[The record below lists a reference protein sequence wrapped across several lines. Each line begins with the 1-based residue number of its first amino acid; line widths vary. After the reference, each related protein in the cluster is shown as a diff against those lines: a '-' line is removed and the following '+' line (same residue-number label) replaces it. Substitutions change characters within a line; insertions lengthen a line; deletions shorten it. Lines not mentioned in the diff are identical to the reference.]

1 LLGLHCHATILLR
14 RLQPSGVGDGDLCRR
29 NLLCSLVQQEV
40 VEKGHK
46 GTSSRYDNVTQTIIL
61 ITFALQLELVLMVLP
76 QMMFVLL
83 MLSLL
88 VIAYAAFGPTF
99 GRPDTSEDD
108 YYFNSFS
115 QSIWSIFVAITSS
128 SWPGQILPSYNN
140 FREVCLFFVSFICLG
155 SYAVLNIII
164 IGEFYNLISDF
175 VSANRISDVYV

>member
-1 LLGLHCHATILLR
+1 
-14 RLQPSGVGDGDLCRR
+14 
-29 NLLCSLVQQEV
+29 
-40 VEKGHK
+40 
-46 GTSSRYDNVTQTIIL
+46 
-61 ITFALQLELVLMVLP
+61 MVLP

-99 GRPDTSEDD
+99 GRPDVVEDD

-128 SWPGQILPSYNN
+128 SWPGQILPSYNS

-155 SYAVLNIII
+155 SYVLLNIII
-164 IGEFYNLISDF
+164 IGEFHDSISDF
-175 VSANRISDVYV
+175 IFPDRIFIVFMNVSSGARAVQQSQPTPYGFSEGVEEDSTHESV

>member
-1 LLGLHCHATILLR
+1 
-14 RLQPSGVGDGDLCRR
+14 
-29 NLLCSLVQQEV
+29 
-40 VEKGHK
+40 
-46 GTSSRYDNVTQTIIL
+46 
-61 ITFALQLELVLMVLP
+61 MVLP

-99 GRPDTSEDD
+99 GRPDVIEDD

-128 SWPGQILPSYNN
+128 SWPGQILPSYNS

-155 SYAVLNIII
+155 SYVLLNIII
-164 IGEFYNLISDF
+164 IGEFHDFISDF
-175 VSANRISDVYV
+175 VFPDRISVVFMNVSSGARAVQQSQPTPYGFSEGVEEDSTHESV

>member
-1 LLGLHCHATILLR
+1 
-14 RLQPSGVGDGDLCRR
+14 
-29 NLLCSLVQQEV
+29 
-40 VEKGHK
+40 
-46 GTSSRYDNVTQTIIL
+46 
-61 ITFALQLELVLMVLP
+61 MVLP

-99 GRPDTSEDD
+99 GRPDVVEDD

-128 SWPGQILPSYNN
+128 SWPGQILPSYNS

-155 SYAVLNIII
+155 SYVLLNIII
-164 IGEFYNLISDF
+164 IGEFHDFISDF
-175 VSANRISDVYV
+175 IFPDRIFIVFMNVSSGARAVQQSQPTPYGFSEGVEEDSTHESV

>member
-1 LLGLHCHATILLR
+1 
-14 RLQPSGVGDGDLCRR
+14 
-29 NLLCSLVQQEV
+29 
-40 VEKGHK
+40 
-46 GTSSRYDNVTQTIIL
+46 
-61 ITFALQLELVLMVLP
+61 MVLP

-99 GRPDTSEDD
+99 GRPDVIEDD

-128 SWPGQILPSYNN
+128 SWPGQILPSYNS

-155 SYAVLNIII
+155 SYVLLNIII
-164 IGEFYNLISDF
+164 IGEFHDFISDF
-175 VSANRISDVYV
+175 IFPDRISVVFMNVSSGARAVQQSQPTPYGFSEGVEEDSTHESV